1 MGEKHGDIYTYN
13 PSNMMIWDNVC
24 VCTNRYTTVYPL
36 VYPTISCCNLIPGN
50 MIRLNQ
56 GMEWGILCCQ
66 FPSRHRK
73 KNMMLQGQHTISL
86 FVCWKTKSKFWWNMT
101 HMVDSCWYLPKTA
114 THGRWTILR
123 NTLGTTNI
131 NYPCYVILILTDTSL
146 RSRFLVVDL
155 QTGWRNQVYRQ
166 V

>member
-73 KNMMLQGQHTISL
+73 KKKKHDVTGPTYYIIICLLKNKKQVLMKH
-86 FVCWKTKSKFWWNMT
+86 
-101 HMVDSCWYLPKTA
+101 DS
-114 THGRWTILR
+114 HG
-123 NTLGTTNI
+123 
-131 NYPCYVILILTDTSL
+131 
-146 RSRFLVVDL
+146 
-155 QTGWRNQVYRQ
+155 
-166 V
+166 